1 VWPQGSAIAHL
12 FRNQNNSTGEKYAQR
27 NSKTDFNNKSEHEKI
42 VCHNGPNKYEWQ
54 STRPQLTNSKPML
67 NTSPPCDFSAEQN
80 CKACFKGTHFQA
92 IKDVH
97 KKNGRVTKGK
107 YFEGDNRYIQ

>member
-1 VWPQGSAIAHL
+1 MKKLCATMVPTNMSGNPLGFSQKTANQCWTHL
-12 FRNQNNSTGEKYAQR
+12 CF
-27 NSKTDFNNKSEHEKI
+27 
-42 VCHNGPNKYEWQ
+42 
-54 STRPQLTNSKPML
+54 
-67 NTSPPCDFSAEQN
+67 EQN

-107 YFEGDNRYIQ
+107 YFEEDNMYIQ

>member
-1 VWPQGSAIAHL
+1 VWPPGSAIAHL
-12 FRNQNNSTGEKYAQR
+12 FRNQNNSGRGDMHRR

-42 VCHNGPNKYEWQ
+42 VCHNGTNKYEWK
-54 STRPQLTNSKPML
+54 STRLQLKNNKPML
-67 NTSPPCDFSAEQN
+67 NISLPCDFSFEQN
-80 CKACFKGTHFQA
+80 CKACFNGTHFQA

-107 YFEGDNRYIQ
+107 YFEGDNMYIQ